1 MRRQALLAAVT
12 VGIAAFALYRA
23 TLLPGMDL
31 GDTPSLQT
39 RIGSSLITP
48 RDGYPLYSAIGNLFH
63 WAMPGNPARA
73 LNFASAVQG
82 AFACAVI
89 VLVGATLSGSV
100 AAGAAA
106 ALLFATSY
114 TFWSQ
119 SIIAEVYALHMLF
132 VALTLLLALRWA
144 ERPTLGRLAA
154 FFAAYAIGFG
164 NHLSMILLAPA
175 FVIFL
180 LAAAPNGWRSML
192 APRVLAL
199 AAVCACVGALQYA
212 WNLSALWM
220 LPDPPDGLVDGLQR
234 FWFDVTKADW
244 RETMVL
250 QVPRA
255 MVRDHAAMY
264 AFDLGQQFGWV
275 GPLIALAGL
284 AQLVMT
290 NGRYAALVL
299 TIYVVNLVFAFGYN
313 VGDTHVFYL
322 PSHLMVALLAAPGL
336 VLAGN
341 VLRQRH
347 LVAALLVVYAG
358 ARAWRDYPAL
368 DRSHDDRPTRVLAAL
383 TAGLDDRHSILLT
396 DLNWQIQNG
405 LSYFGKAIAPEVAYE
420 RMPAV
425 LLYAPALIADNTAI
439 NRDVALTER
448 ARSTLI
454 AAYGPLIPSERDP
467 RVTDPFPLGR
477 DPEPAG
483 RQPLRLLHPETHP
496 RSQSRLGRYRPGAGR
511 GHGRQARARAGRRL
525 RRHRGKARTAS
536 RSSARVQPPVP
547 PVARSRGS
555 AGEHPHGVVACGRHD
570 PPDGLRPRH
579 RGPPAHADRRARR
592 QLRGVRFVWTR
603 PCARLTRRIS
613 SPPSRGTSSRSRAGL
628 AGGPYGPGLQT
639 ASLQTSCY
647 R

>member
-1 MRRQALLAAVT
+1 MRRQALLAALA
-12 VGIAAFALYRA
+12 VGVAAFALYRA

-48 RDGYPLYSAIGNLFH
+48 RDGYPLYSAIGNLAH

-73 LNFASAVQG
+73 LNLASAVQ
-82 AFACAVI
+82 AALACGVI

-100 AAGAAA
+100 AAGTAA

-119 SIIAEVYALHMLF
+119 AIIAEVYALHIVF

-144 ERPTLGRLAA
+144 ERPTQGRLAA

-175 FVIFL
+175 FAIF
-180 LAAAPNGWRSML
+180 LAAAAPGGWRSML
-192 APRVLAL
+192 APRVLTL
-199 AAVCACVGALQYA
+199 AVVCACAGALQYA

-220 LPDPPDGLVDGLQR
+220 LPDPPDGLVDGLRR

-244 RETMVL
+244 RETMVM

-255 MVRDHAAMY
+255 MAGDHAAMY
-264 AFDLGQQFGWV
+264 AFDLRQQFGWAV
-275 GPLIALAGL
+275 PLIALAGL
-284 AQLVMT
+284 AQLLMT

-299 TIYVVNLVFAFGYN
+299 AIYVANFIFAFGYN
-313 VGDTHVFYL
+313 VGDGHVFYL

-347 LVAALLVVYAG
+347 LVAALLVAYAG

-368 DRSHDDRPTRVLAAL
+368 DRSHDDRPARVLAAL
-383 TAGLDDRHSILLT
+383 TTGLDDRHAILLT

-439 NRDVALTER
+439 GRDVVLTER
-448 ARSTLI
+448 ARSALL
-454 AAYGPLIPSERDP
+454 AAYGPLIPSERDG
-467 RVTDPFPLGR
+467 RVVTPSLSDAAR
-477 DPEPAG
+477 DLPDGSRYVFCILKPTRDLNLDWDDIGGALAALTGSPVRVPDGEYVAIAG
-483 RQPLRLLHPETHP
+483 RLGQPPDVLIGSNRPFR
-496 RSQSRLGRYRPGAGR
+496 RSLDLEGVPVSIRMESWLAADTIRRMGFGHVIAARRHTLIVER
-511 GHGRQARARAGRRL
+511 GVSFAAFDSSGQAVRTAYAANIFAPQARYLIKR
-525 RRHRGKARTAS
+525 
-536 RSSARVQPPVP
+536 
-547 PVARSRGS
+547 
-555 AGEHPHGVVACGRHD
+555 
-570 PPDGLRPRH
+570 
-579 RGPPAHADRRARR
+579 
-592 QLRGVRFVWTR
+592 
-603 PCARLTRRIS
+603 
-613 SPPSRGTSSRSRAGL
+613 
-628 AGGPYGPGLQT
+628 
-639 ASLQTSCY
+639 
-647 R
+647 